1 MIDGIGS
8 VKAGDWLHSRS
19 LNARVLVVRTD
30 QAFGTLSVSVW
41 EPSGQR
47 LHVLPGADLV
57 HMLEAGRPDLV
68 IAAAAAG
75 RIVDA
80 LATGTLIAPTQSI
93 VEPLPHQLRALS
105 RCVSA
110 DPVRMLLA
118 DEVGLGKTIEAGL
131 VITELLLRGAARR
144 VLVVAP
150 TGLVHQWQAELAR
163 RFGEAFVAMSSAEVG
178 ALAGRRE
185 DNFWAAYDRLIVP
198 LDSVKPVEARAGWSD
213 EQVERHNLARSVNL
227 AAAGWDIAV
236 IDEAHRVAGFDERV
250 ARHRL
255 ARLLADSVP
264 SLLLLSATPHAGK
277 TDGFRRVLSLLD
289 ERPFS
294 GDAAIT
300 PGRVQPYVVRTSK
313 RVAIDGDGRP
323 LFQPRSTSKV
333 RVEWLP
339 SRPRQRRLYDDVTAY
354 AREGYD
360 IGRREKNNSLIFLM
374 LLMQRLVSSS
384 TRAIEVALERRLDS
398 LLELEASVAMHRGD
412 IRLDDDFWEADPD
425 DQATRA
431 LAARIPAIR
440 HERETVEGLVRLA
453 GEARAEGNDA
463 KLEQLYDLVLQL
475 AREDNDPLAKVLVFT
490 EFVPTQE
497 MLVAYLESMGIETAV
512 LNGSMDVEDRLRAQ
526 EAFAGPA
533 RVLVSTEAGGE
544 GLNLQVAHLVVNY
557 DLPWNP
563 MRIEQRIGRVDRI
576 GQDRPVKAFNLV
588 LADSVEERVHDLL
601 ELKLARILEEFGVD
615 KLSDVLDSSAFEQA
629 FQAAYG
635 DAVRGLDVDEIT
647 SVVAD
652 LVERDGAVLRDW
664 RDLLGGE
671 MPDPA
676 EARAMRD
683 HPLPYWVE
691 RMTVSGIRATGG
703 SAQPMLD
710 GWHLQWPDGGTT
722 TVGFRREAAGD
733 ERRLATLGDRRIAAL
748 MSSAISGDWSG
759 DPLVASSP
767 GDSIPPGLWTL
778 WLVGAHLASRVER
791 RVVPLFIDDS
801 GIVLAT
807 TARSIWDRLL
817 EPATSLQDSPD
828 GAGTG
833 PGLTDARDLVE
844 SQAAAIYASLRGS
857 LLERVVRERA
867 RYEDFYERRRAM
879 LERIGLPAVRRRR
892 LEELEAERTRELG
905 GLVIGEVASELRCLA
920 AIRFVA

>member
-1 MIDGIGS
+1 

-30 QAFGTLSVSVW
+30 QAFGTTSVSAW
-41 EPSGQR
+41 DPAGQR

-57 HMLEAGRPDLV
+57 EGVESDRQDIV

-150 TGLVHQWQAELAR
+150 AGLVPQWHAELAM
-163 RFGEAFVAMSSAEVG
+163 RFGETFVAMSSAEVG

-198 LDSVKPVEARAGWSD
+198 LDAVKPVEARAGWSD

-264 SLLLLSATPHAGK
+264 SLLLLSATPHVGK

-323 LFQPRSTSKV
+323 LFQPRSTTKV

-339 SRPRQRRLYDDVTAY
+339 GRPRQRRLYDDVTSY

-360 IGRREKNNSLIFLM
+360 IGRREKNNSLVFLM

-398 LLELEASVAMHRGD
+398 LLELEASVATRRGD
-412 IRLDDDFWEADPD
+412 MRLDDDFWEADPEL
-425 DQATRA
+425 QATRA
-431 LAARIPAIR
+431 LAATIR
-440 HERETVEGLVRLA
+440 HERQTVEGLVRLA

-463 KLEQLYDLVLQL
+463 KLERLYDLVLQL

-512 LNGSMDVEDRLRAQ
+512 LNGSMAVEDRLRAQ

-576 GQDRPVKAFNLV
+576 GQTRPVKAYNLV
-588 LADSVEERVHDLL
+588 HADSVEERVHDLL

-615 KLSDVLDSSAFEQA
+615 KLSDVLDSSAFEEA
-629 FQAAYG
+629 FQSAYG

-691 RMTVSGIRATGG
+691 RMTVSGIRASGG
-703 SAQPMLD
+703 SAEPKLD
-710 GWHLQWPDGGTT
+710 GWHLQWPDGGTA
-722 TVGFRREAAGD
+722 TVAFRRDAAGD
-733 ERRLATLGDRRIAAL
+733 GRRLATLGDPRIAGL
-748 MSSAISGDWSG
+748 LSSAISADWSG
-759 DPLVASSP
+759 EPLVAQSP

-778 WLVGAHLASRVER
+778 WLVGAHLGSRVER
-791 RVVPLFIDDS
+791 RAVPLFIDDS

-807 TARSIWDRLL
+807 TARAIWDRLL
-817 EPATSLQDSPD
+817 EPATPLAGLPD
-828 GAGTG
+828 GARTG
-833 PGLTDARDLVE
+833 PGLADARDLVE
-844 SQAAAIYASLRGS
+844 SQAAAIYASLRGA

-867 RYEDFYERRRAM
+867 RYEDFYERRLAM

-905 GLVIGEVASELRCLA
+905 GLVIGEVAPELRCVA
-920 AIRFVA
+920 AVRFEA